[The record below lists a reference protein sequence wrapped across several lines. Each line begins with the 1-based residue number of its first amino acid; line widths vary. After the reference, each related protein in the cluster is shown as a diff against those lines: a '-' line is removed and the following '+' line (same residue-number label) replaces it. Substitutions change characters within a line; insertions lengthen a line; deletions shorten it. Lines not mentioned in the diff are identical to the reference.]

1 MSKDTFSIIITNY
14 NNSKFID
21 RAIRSIDNQQVSSNS
36 ALTIETIIVDDGSK
50 DNPSLWLKKYV
61 GLKNKKIIYLKKN
74 RGVAYASNIGIKKSS
89 GDIVMRVDA
98 DDFISPNLISLCNDI
113 LIYNKKIS
121 YVYTDLY
128 QVDYYGNKIKYIKR
142 DNFSNLLLY
151 GAGCAIRKNAIE
163 KVGYYNNEYK
173 NCEDLDLII
182 RLKNHKYHGLY
193 LPLPY
198 YRYYKINKSLSQ
210 SSNRKKMIEYMESKW
225 NLKLE
230 K

>member
-113 LIYNKKIS
+113 ICI
-121 YVYTDLY
+121 T
-128 QVDYYGNKIKYIKR
+128 
-142 DNFSNLLLY
+142 
-151 GAGCAIRKNAIE
+151 A
-163 KVGYYNNEYK
+163 
-173 NCEDLDLII
+173 
-182 RLKNHKYHGLY
+182 
-193 LPLPY
+193 
-198 YRYYKINKSLSQ
+198 
-210 SSNRKKMIEYMESKW
+210 
-225 NLKLE
+225 
-230 K
+230 